1 MSSEKPN
8 TEQSHKPGKYPLLL
22 TVLSGL
28 SFLFIVL
35 LIVVVGNRVST
46 LEDRLGYQA
55 PEGVGLNGYGGAY
68 GIEIVDG
75 QTVYVPVYSHI
86 YADGGKPQLLE
97 ATLSIRN
104 LDPKVSISITSVDY
118 FDTRGQLVKKYLEQ
132 ELSLGPLQSTEILV
146 EKTDTSGGSGANF
159 IIVWDSAEPAY
170 EPLIEVVMV
179 ALDGAKSFAFTSS
192 GRALV
197 KRKE

>member
-1 MSSEKPN
+1 MPSEKTN
-8 TEQSHKPGKYPLLL
+8 NEQSYKPGKYPLLL

-35 LIVVVGNRVST
+35 LIVVVGNKVNT
-46 LEDRLGYQA
+46 LEDRLGYQV
-55 PEGVGLNGYGGAY
+55 PEGVGTGGYGGAY

-97 ATLSIRN
+97 TTLSIRN
-104 LDPKVSISITSVDY
+104 LDPKVTISIKAVDY
-118 FDTRGQLVKKYLEQ
+118 FDTGGQLVKKYLGQ
-132 ELSLGPLQSTEILV
+132 ALSLGPLESTEILV
-146 EKTDTSGGSGANF
+146 EKTDTRGGSGANF

-170 EPLIEVVMV
+170 EPLIEAVMV

-197 KRKE
+197 QRDE